1 MTFALATGLS
11 LQSVIVGCSR
21 VGFGFG
27 AIQIFDITYII
38 KIAEASIIIIDD
50 DDDDDE
56 KGETRSGAF
65 FVLITHHPAGKKALV
80 LAPDTTT
87 IFVRSNKISRPF
99 FFRA

>member
-1 MTFALATGLS
+1 MHDIFTCDWVGKGGGGCSALSL

-38 KIAEASIIIIDD
+38 KIAETPIIIFDV

-56 KGETRSGAF
+56 KGESRSGAF
-65 FVLITHHPAGKKALV
+65 FVFNNTSSRWQKKHWCWRPNQLP
-80 LAPDTTT
+80 LA
-87 IFVRSNKISRPF
+87 
-99 FFRA
+99 